1 MGRAEKRANK
11 KAVQKKLGK
20 DTVERLESLTFR
32 KLVAEEATSQ
42 IDKFL
47 KSFTVHLGNVMGENR
62 ISKDRAEK
70 IIREAIQR
78 ATKEDKS
85 IEIEK

>member
-1 MGRAEKRANK
+1 MGRKERRAND
-11 KAVQKKLGK
+11 KAVKKKLGAE
-20 DTVERLESLTFR
+20 TVEQLKSLTFR
-32 KLVAEEATSQ
+32 KLVAEEATAQ

-62 ISKDRAEK
+62 ISKERAEK

-78 ATKEDKS
+78 ATQEDKS
-85 IEIEK
+85 IEIE